1 MEQDEQRQFDA
12 ARRTLQA
19 QHADVPAAVVDALFA
34 EVVADFSDAP
44 VRAFVPLLTQRRV
57 SRELRERALG

>member
-1 MEQDEQRQFDA
+1 LEQDEQRQFEA

-19 QHADVPAAVVDALFA
+19 QHADVPASVVDALFA

-57 SRELRERALG
+57 SRELRERTHG